1 MFSLWYFSLYSHW
14 SLRFGLRSLCFALC
28 FSKQKSSSSDR
39 RFHWRIL
46 RGIFPV
52 KVTRKWRQL
61 FVWILLHCNLF
72 VMRYIFWLTIIYIY
86 ICIYIY
92 IWTRNQYVYVLQNNS
107 KTKNTTFVWRIF
119 VYMYTEGVFEVAV
132 ESWPEWDLNP
142 RPLNTESLSDAL
154 TDGAMRPWVQL
165 ALRANFVQVLQ
176 FHLLFSVLFHFG
188 YCLLQSPRLFEL
200 KVFWGNHMSVA
211 AWVDTYGIHH
221 WRIL

>member
-1 MFSLWYFSLYSHW
+1 MCSPGYHHNGFAATHALGHMMYELPQSAWVHEFECMSAWVPQSHCGDNREGTLFSW
-14 SLRFGLRSLCFALC
+14 
-28 FSKQKSSSSDR
+28 
-39 RFHWRIL
+39 
-46 RGIFPV
+46 
-52 KVTRKWRQL
+52 
-61 FVWILLHCNLF
+61 LH
-72 VMRYIFWLTIIYIY
+72 
-86 ICIYIY
+86 IYIY
-92 IWTRNQYVYVLQNNS
+92 IWTRNQCVYVLQNNS

-154 TDGAMRPWVQL
+154 TDGAIRPWVQL